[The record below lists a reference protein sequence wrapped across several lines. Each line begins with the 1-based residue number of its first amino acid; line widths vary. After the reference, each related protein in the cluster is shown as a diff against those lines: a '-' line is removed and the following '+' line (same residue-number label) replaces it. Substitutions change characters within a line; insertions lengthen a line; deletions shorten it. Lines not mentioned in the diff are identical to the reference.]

1 MVATSTEAGELAPTS
16 RDGVVPAEVTKRR
29 FLERAGFREVSASRL
44 PGVDGLRAVAA
55 SWVVLFH
62 INAFSHAHFEHQS
75 RLLGLFLQSGSTGV
89 SLFLV
94 LSGFCLYIP
103 FAGGKQHRFRTKE
116 FLVRRCRRLMPA
128 YYTSL
133 VFVLVLNLGAFTWL
147 GFHHLSPL
155 QGLWQAFAH
164 AVLIHPLFPT
174 TFYEL
179 NGAYWSL
186 GLEWQLYLS
195 MPFLIWGIRRFG
207 ITRTVAVAVTCNVLY
222 GLIMGLMIRH
232 GLIAGNGLLAR
243 IVLPNQLFGRWA
255 EFAFGMV
262 AAELYVTGRINQL
275 MSRATLIV
283 PLLIPAFAVAVL
295 WHGMNGLVLGAGRH
309 IMYGL
314 VFFCLLCLVL
324 KSGNIVSRIA
334 SWKPLVVLGTMSYS
348 LYLVHQPMVQ
358 AMAYVIHIH
367 AHTSP
372 EITFLAVFALTPL
385 ILLTA
390 WALFYTVERRTL
402 TAKKKQP
409 ATQETAVVSGEQ
421 GAVAVAG

>member
-1 MVATSTEAGELAPTS
+1 MVAMSTDAGRVTLMSP
-16 RDGVVPAEVTKRR
+16 DGSASDTAAHRGL
-29 FLERAGFREVSASRL
+29 LERAGFPEVSSSRL
-44 PGVDGLRAVAA
+44 PGVDGLRAIAA

-62 INAFSHAHFEHQS
+62 ITAFSHARFGHHFPG
-75 RLLGLFLQSGSTGV
+75 LDLFLRSGSTGV

-103 FAGGKQHRFRTKE
+103 FAGGRQHRFRTRE
-116 FLVRRCRRLMPA
+116 FLIRRCRRLMPA

-133 VFVLVLNLGAFTWL
+133 VFVLILNLGAFTWL
-147 GFHHLSPL
+147 GFHGLSPL
-155 QGLWQAFAH
+155 QALWQAFAH
-164 AVLIHPLFPT
+164 ATLIHPLFPT

-207 ITRTVAVAVTCNVLY
+207 IVRTVAVAIGCNILY
-222 GLIMGLMIRH
+222 GFALGLMIRH
-232 GLIAGNGLLAR
+232 GAIAGNGLLAT

-262 AAELYVTGRINQL
+262 AAELYITGQITQL
-275 MSRATLIV
+275 MSRAKLLV
-283 PLLIPAFAVAVL
+283 PLLVPAFLAAAV
-295 WHGMNGLVLGAGRH
+295 WHGMNGMVLGAGRH

-324 KSGNIVSRIA
+324 ASNNLVSRFA

-358 AMAYVIHIH
+358 GLAYVFHTY
-367 AHTSP
+367 AHTSTQQ
-372 EITFLAVFALTPL
+372 TFAAVFALVPL

-402 TAKKKQP
+402 TSKSKKAAARQ
-409 ATQETAVVSGEQ
+409 AAVAAGEQ
-421 GAVAVAG
+421 AQVVVAG